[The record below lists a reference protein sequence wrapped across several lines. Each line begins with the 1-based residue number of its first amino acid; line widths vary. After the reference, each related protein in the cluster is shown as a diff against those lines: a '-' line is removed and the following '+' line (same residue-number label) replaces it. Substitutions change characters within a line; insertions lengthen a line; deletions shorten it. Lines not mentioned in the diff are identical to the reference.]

1 MDHDLGGVND
11 PFLQISLLKVIQA
24 IVQKSSA
31 IETEFARRQLADVL
45 EAIVS
50 TSLKKGESVPARVSV
65 QFEAARVILSLPAD
79 LFHDNEKKLQNL
91 RAAAADALTEALD
104 HKN

>member
-11 PFLQISLLKVIQA
+11 PFLQIALLRVIQA
-24 IVQKSSA
+24 IVQRSGA

-50 TSLKKGESVPARVSV
+50 TSLRKGESVPARVSV
-65 QFEAARVILSLPAD
+65 
-79 LFHDNEKKLQNL
+79 
-91 RAAAADALTEALD
+91 
-104 HKN
+104 